1 MSAILRLL
9 LTAALLLSLHP
20 VSARAQMLGPSWE
33 TYVTLSQ
40 ADLDMIKGALG
51 QQIHNQQPGT
61 SASWRN
67 PTSGNSGSVT
77 LLKTFAR
84 QGRRCDQIEYRLNPP
99 ENAKPSDRFVLT
111 SCMQPDGTWKLS

>member
-9 LTAALLLSLHP
+9 LPAALLLSLHP
-20 VSARAQMLGPSWE
+20 AAARAQMLGPSWE

-51 QQIHNQQPGT
+51 QQIHNQKPGA
-61 SASWRN
+61 SALWRN

-84 QGRRCDQIEYRLNPP
+84 QGRRCEQIEYRLNPP